1 MARPVG
7 TKKQKKVTDDRFQP
21 KTDISTPLC
30 INCGVNGKVTQFYR
44 SNNATHI
51 NNSCYIP
58 YCKSCIEQFYQE
70 YYKKTGRSDL
80 AIYLLCRK
88 TDTFYS
94 TKVFEGAESTSLKLN
109 QSLVSCYFRM
119 LNSIKD
125 NAGFKDNFNESANF
139 LDIEILEDKYRSGK
153 MSIGDNGDAI
163 VAPDAFTEEDEI
175 NKKDCIKLLG
185 YDPFFDN
192 EKRDQKF
199 LYNTLLPFLDDATLE
214 DAFKLP
220 IVIELVKSLGQ
231 VEKLN
236 KTFNTLMASAEN
248 IEENA
253 SKVSTLVTSKDK
265 LYRSILAM
273 AKDNGISVNHA
284 LNKSQGAGTLSR
296 IVKEL
301 DEIGLRD
308 AKINLFNIETSESM
322 KQVADI
328 SNQSI
333 LGQINLQDSELWD
346 MIAELREIRIKL
358 DKKVAELEELLR
370 LERVKNSDLLDI
382 ENQMKQYIEQ
392 LEEKYS
398 NLQKSKY
405 QRVDN
410 HNINKI

>member
-1 MARPVG
+1 MARPKG
-7 TKKQKKVTDDRFQP
+7 TKKQKTVTDDRFQSH
-21 KTDISTPLC
+21 DIQTPFCL
-30 INCGVNGKVTQFYR
+30 NCGECGKQTKFYI

-51 NNSCYIP
+51 HNSCRLP
-58 YCKSCIEQFYQE
+58 YCKECLEKFYQD
-70 YYKKTGRSDL
+70 YYKQTGRSDL

-88 TDTFYS
+88 CDVYYS
-94 TKVFEGAESTSLKLN
+94 TKVFEGAESASLKMN
-109 QSLVSCYFRM
+109 QPIVSCYFRM

-125 NAGFKDNFNESANF
+125 NAGFKDNFNDSANF
-139 LDIEILEDKYRSGK
+139 LDLEILEDKYRSGK
-153 MSIGDNGDAI
+153 IEIGNNGI
-163 VAPDAFTEEDEI
+163 SVVAPDVWTEEDEI
-175 NKKDCIKLLG
+175 NKRDCIKMLG

-192 EKRDQKF
+192 TISEQKF

-236 KTFNTLMASAEN
+236 KTFNSMMASAEN

-253 SKVSTLVTSKDK
+253 SKISSLVGSKDK

-301 DEIGLRD
+301 EEIGLRD
-308 AKINLFNIETSESM
+308 AKINLFDIETSESM

-328 SNQSI
+328 SNKSI
-333 LGQINLQDSELWD
+333 IEQINLQDSELWD
-346 MIAELREIRIKL
+346 MIAELREVRIKL
-358 DKKVAELEELLR
+358 DNKVNELTELLR
-370 LERVKNSDLLDI
+370 LEKVKNSDLLNI
-382 ENQMKQYIEQ
+382 QSQMKEYIEQ
-392 LEEKYS
+392 LEEKY
-398 NLQKSKY
+398 NKLNNSKY
-405 QRVDN
+405 RQVDS
-410 HNINKI
+410 